1 VKNILLFEKFLD
13 SHYAPLYHAKNKKLA
28 LDIFKNDIIIGNI
41 AGGEGKK
48 LDFRNGKHYTT
59 NKYGKN
65 NIVGVSLTRDK
76 NLRFNPQTEAVSDL
90 QFTFDTQ
97 KLRNK
102 FRLIPFDYYGYDLK
116 NVHDKVMKDENG
128 IPMSHR
134 DKKKEWEEL
143 LVGDLTNVHKYVTN
157 IEFNSDTITEFYAEK
172 DKIDFLW
179 SVGKYLE
186 KYPHITV
193 SSVSYFGRD
202 NDKINKEFFF
212 NWMNK
217 IKVGDFKDIPA
228 KVA

>member
-1 VKNILLFEKFLD
+1 MENILLFEKFLD
-13 SHYAPLYHAKNKKLA
+13 SHYAPLYHAKNKKFA
-28 LDIFKNDIIIGNI
+28 LDIFKNDIIVGNI
-41 AGGEGKK
+41 AGGAGKSF
-48 LDFRNGKHYTT
+48 DYRNGKYYKHD
-59 NKYGKN
+59 KKQ
-65 NIVGVSLTRDK
+65 IIGVSLTRNK

-116 NVHDKVMKDENG
+116 NISGVMKDENG

-134 DKKKEWEEL
+134 DKKTEWEEL
-143 LVGDLTNVHKYVTN
+143 LVGDLTNVHNYVTN
-157 IEFNSDTITEFYAEK
+157 IEFNSDTITEFYTEK

-179 SVGKYLE
+179 SIGKYLE
-186 KYPHITV
+186 KYHHITV

-202 NDKINKEFFF
+202 NNKITKDFFFSWMDKIKLC
-212 NWMNK
+212 
-217 IKVGDFKDIPA
+217 DFKDIKYPA